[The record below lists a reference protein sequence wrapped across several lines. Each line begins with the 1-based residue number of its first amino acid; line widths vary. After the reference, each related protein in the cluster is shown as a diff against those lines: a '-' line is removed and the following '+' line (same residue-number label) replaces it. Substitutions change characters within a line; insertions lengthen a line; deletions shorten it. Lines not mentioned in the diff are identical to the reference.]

1 MLPDRQ
7 VPTYSPALGAWL
19 RKLSVA
25 LGDPAICAR
34 VPGCLPLDLFG
45 GQGRPITQAMLNYIL
60 ATQLDSYVAFLQEYA
75 APEARK
81 TEGLQAAFK
90 SIFPIESHSKNARL
104 EFVTVGHHRVA
115 CDWLRRLGDQALTYT
130 DATSF
135 AVMAARRCRF
145 VLGFDHHFEIAGFEL
160 WRPGT

>member
-60 ATQLDSYVAFLQEYA
+60 ATQLDSSDQKLKLESSCVA
-75 APEARK
+75 R
-81 TEGLQAAFK
+81 
-90 SIFPIESHSKNARL
+90 
-104 EFVTVGHHRVA
+104 
-115 CDWLRRLGDQALTYT
+115 
-130 DATSF
+130 
-135 AVMAARRCRF
+135 M
-145 VLGFDHHFEIAGFEL
+145 
-160 WRPGT
+160 